1 MKYMNNYYGQ
11 SRIFG
16 TARCKVPMNLQ
27 IFADGNGGG
36 SGETGA
42 ETGGTA
48 AESGTGAEPESEK
61 KPTYEELLAQ
71 LNAERADKERIKNL
85 KDTASRE
92 AAEFK
97 KKFREKMTAEEQAA
111 LEKKEAD
118 EAKDARIKELEE
130 KMAVI
135 DNTSFWGGKSIGMD
149 EALAKSTA
157 EAEATGD
164 KEKFRENIAKHIK
177 SIRDSAYQQALA
189 DRPEIAAGNGAADKN
204 SAAKE
209 MAVASAKRLGGV
221 NEEIIKQYRR

>member
-1 MKYMNNYYGQ
+1 MKYMNQ
-11 SRIFG
+11 SRVFG
-16 TARCKVPMNLQ
+16 RARCKAMLPMNLQ
-27 IFADGNGGG
+27 FFAEGDGGAGGEAGADGGN
-36 SGETGA
+36 A
-42 ETGGTA
+42 GTEPA
-48 AESGTGAEPESEK
+48 PGTEQEGEK
-61 KPTYEELLAQ
+61 KPSYDELLAL
-71 LNAERADKERIKNL
+71 LNAEKADKERIKNL
-85 KDTASRE
+85 KDVASRE
-92 AAEFK
+92 AADFK
-97 KKFREKMTAEEQAA
+97 KKYREKMTAEEQAA

-177 SIRDSAYQQALA
+177 SIKDSAYQQALA

-204 SAAKE
+204 SAAKD

-221 NEEIIKQYRR
+221 NEDIIKQYRR

>member
-164 KEKFRENIAKHIK
+164 KEKFRENIANHIK
-177 SIRDSAYQQALA
+177 SIKDSAYQQALA

-204 SAAKE
+204 SAAKD

-221 NEEIIKQYRR
+221 NEDIIKQYRR